1 MWVGYAMA
9 AGAQLFAYFHIVKNS
24 VPKAVLA
31 LFIPGY
37 LLYYVWQSED
47 KMPRLLRIWII
58 GGLMFVTGTIGVML
72 VSGV

>member
-1 MWVGYAMA
+1 MA
-9 AGAQLFAYFHIVKNS
+9 AGAQLFAYFHIAKHS

-37 LLYYVWQSED
+37 VLYYVWQSDD

-58 GGLMFVTGTIGVML
+58 GCIMFVTGTIGVML
-72 VSGV
+72 VFEV